1 MNTNTINN
9 QPAPVAVAPA
19 NSGKGY
25 DTPVERQQVYVPA
38 PVWQGHPDAG
48 GGGPTVSVEEAL
60 ELGAIPGTI
69 DLSAG
74 TAEWPQRFFA
84 PKEAEE
90 AGPFQVI
97 RTPGWVCYGEYTT
110 RAEAQAAADAAQATD
125 ESGNVFV
132 HVATARI
139 TSARIAGLPQ
149 VMFGPNPEV
158 IATVAGVEVRL
169 FDYYSDELSFSPEE
183 FLGLTVEEGRALKQR
198 KDKAYL
204 QS

>member
-1 MNTNTINN
+1 MNTTIITNH
-9 QPAPVAVAPA
+9 PAPVAVAPA

-25 DTPVERQQVYVPA
+25 DTPVDRQQVYVPA

-84 PKEAEE
+84 PKEAE
-90 AGPFQVI
+90 AGPFEVI
-97 RTPGWVCYGEYTT
+97 RTPGWVCYGEYPT
-110 RAEAQAAADAAQATD
+110 RAAAQAAADAAQGTD
-125 ESGNVFV
+125 ADGSVFV
-132 HVATARI
+132 HVETARI

-149 VMFGPNPEV
+149 VMFGPLPEV
-158 IATVAGVEVRL
+158 IATVDGAEVRL
-169 FDYYSDELSFSPEE
+169 FDYHSDEISFSPDE
-183 FLGLTVEEGRALKQR
+183 FLGLTVEEGRALKQK
-198 KDKAYL
+198 KDVAFL

>member
-1 MNTNTINN
+1 M
-9 QPAPVAVAPA
+9 AVAPA

-25 DTPVERQQVYVPA
+25 DTPVDRQQVYVPA

-84 PKEAEE
+84 PKEA
-90 AGPFQVI
+90 GPFQVI
-97 RTPGWVCYGEYTT
+97 RTPGWVCYGEYPT
-110 RAEAQAAADAAQATD
+110 RAAAQAAADAAQVTD
-125 ESGNVFV
+125 ADGSVFV
-132 HVATARI
+132 HVAPATTGKI
-139 TSARIAGLPQ
+139 TSARITNLPQ
-149 VMFGPNPEV
+149 TMFGPMPEV
-158 IATVAGVEVRL
+158 IATVNGKEVKL
-169 FDYYSDELSFSPEE
+169 FDYYSDELSFKPEE
-183 FLGLTVEEGRALKQR
+183 FIGLTVEEGRALKQR